1 MRQVVRGI
9 FETEGYSD
17 VDKLNLINQMV
28 KKYGSEARFCS
39 KKILAI
45 YLRFSTL
52 KKSYD
57 VSIDTTEIFGYEEL
71 LQ

>member
-9 FETEGYSD
+9 FKAEGYSD

-28 KKYGSEARFCS
+28 KKYGSKVRFCS

-45 YLRFSTL
+45 YLRYSTQ
-52 KKSYD
+52 KKSDD